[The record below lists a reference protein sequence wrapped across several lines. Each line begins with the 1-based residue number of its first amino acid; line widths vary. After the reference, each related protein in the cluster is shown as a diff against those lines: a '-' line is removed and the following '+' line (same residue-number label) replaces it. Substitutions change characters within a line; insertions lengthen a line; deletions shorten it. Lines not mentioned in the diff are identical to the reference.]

1 MSESLTLITITMP
14 SAPTVSYAPF
24 QSQIV
29 YLTTGDDHY
38 RSTDGVMFLGNTI
51 EDIDDISNEIDISQG
66 QGAFATS
73 MHGTISFAD
82 SCDGGRLL
90 PLILNGNIPLIGAS
104 VFIQSEGDLR
114 YNPVTLYLQSPS
126 VDSDGIL
133 SFDMYSAQ
141 YTKGKKLIKW
151 NSGTTAVG
159 LSVGTDPASIDT
171 GKALVGRYQGV
182 SVPTTALGSPV
193 ALTHPSISLVGHTGN
208 PVNQGTAVYG
218 NSIAPEGKLPD
229 PDDNVHRTF
238 QYKFPTQGLRD
249 SWFTQHYGNP
259 ESLTDFGTLNPYQ
272 TTIITDGTNVEFILF
287 TSAEGKIY
295 YAQNTDELPATI
307 LQKGTVAGSSP
318 TIYTVD
324 AVCSDNSALLSAS
337 VDDIKIYELQA
348 TNPICAGASGVVG
361 YQSKADD
368 AASYG
373 IVKPLQ
379 LVYDSTVGTLV
390 NKDIVIN
397 DVLNFCPA
405 FPTDNNSFYALT
417 KAKSDHGITF
427 NNYSASISIG
437 GTPAP
442 SMTFNG
448 FTSYVLNDVGAPDVH
463 RNFSINAQKGID
475 QTGGN
480 ECVINISY
488 RFQHNLVD
496 SDFKMKIDN
505 VYFDTSYII
514 LGTTNEDRSHTWRW
528 IDPFRSATQQT
539 NTGHL
544 FYTRTLANLQDVVPF
559 SCWDHK
565 FTSFADSVT
574 SATSWSADNNYNSG
588 RSSFSWDQTFNNIV
602 AYIGTKLA
610 YGSNPAV
617 VTPSAF
623 PGTANLTNTPVLAI
637 NNLATFAGINAKSF
651 VGSHTTYPAAWGRY
665 IDPSANVNDTIAA
678 MAQEAWLFVSDST
691 RTDAV
696 VPDSET
702 LDPIVY
708 KTGNLEDVVT
718 EPSFNYDLAG
728 TEAQFTAAISHV
740 DEAFSLNKGSSYFWS
755 GWQEKDTVMLG
766 KACDFGPITATGVL
780 NDCIVAICGTGTLH
794 CSFDGGYSWPV
805 SQQIVP
811 IDTASSLATVT
822 CGNGIIV
829 ATVMN
834 HSSYSFAYYSTDYG
848 RSWNPIA
855 TINGTAVTGG
865 ALSGIVISSWFDDV
879 NNVLYLGGQSA
890 TGYAQIYMTTNG
902 TDFSTINIAPS
913 STNLSGAVY
922 SIAVRGNPTSN
933 IAIAVGITG
942 QSALLASAQGGAA
955 GTWYAKTGVPSSQH
969 IQYFNGHYRIFD
981 SSINTMWSSENLIDW
996 DSAVTTYS
1004 FSNSAESADGKI
1016 IIGYVNA
1023 GDFWYS
1029 RDSGTSWQLIT
1040 WDSDEYSS
1048 TPGWLWDDYRSCF
1061 ICPTILHTT
1070 IFSVADPAVYQ
1081 LWQTC
1086 RAAYLASGVINS
1098 QSYDWSSVYNADD
1111 IIDMLNVRDGI
1122 DDSIQARRIE
1132 WLCRQP
1138 RYLEIKVNYQN
1149 VGNQLS
1155 VSSGQRIVI
1164 PRQRL
1169 EDSGLNDHIPTY
1181 GIITSVNHNIKSGV
1195 TKLQIG
1201 MPPVTV

>member
-38 RSTDGVMFLGNTI
+38 RSADGVTFLGNTI

-90 PLILNGNIPLIGAS
+90 PLILNGHIPLIGAS

-151 NSGTTAVG
+151 DGIRQDKGADVG
-159 LSVGTDPASIDT
+159 LVIGADPASIDT

-182 SVPTTALGSPV
+182 SVPTEALVFGE
-193 ALTHPSISLVGHTGN
+193 ALTYKSFTGTGYKRNPDHPGAITYADATHPYDGTGTTSFCFVFPTDSYRDQFWLQYYGDAASQSGGYITPNTVFLVSDGAHSEVMCYSDGTGRCTYSQSGNMFIKDTRTISGTPYSVIYLF
-208 PVNQGTAVYG
+208 VNQSGSMTGA
-218 NSIAPEGKLPD
+218 SHSDIALY
-229 PDDNVHRTF
+229 F
-238 QYKFPTQGLRD
+238 ITQ
-249 SWFTQHYGNP
+249 
-259 ESLTDFGTLNPYQ
+259 
-272 TTIITDGTNVEFILF
+272 I
-287 TSAEGKIY
+287 
-295 YAQNTDELPATI
+295 
-307 LQKGTVAGSSP
+307 
-318 TIYTVD
+318 
-324 AVCSDNSALLSAS
+324 
-337 VDDIKIYELQA
+337 
-348 TNPICAGASGVVG
+348 NPICAGVSECIGFQSKSDSSSEYGTVLPDGVQSITDEVLYFNPTNQSTNGFRAWTELDNPGGFVWEGYSNNVPSISGQGTVSTYTFSSTNIDDIGTSSKALSTSPFRININEYQADGGHEAIITLQINHTLNSSSYPFKISNIYLDSQYNVVG
-361 YQSKADD
+361 HAPISLSSNWKWIVPFSKTIQTSTCSSTTLNISRSLTGTQSIISDNLYNSLTDLDPTISKQISIYPTMANKA
-368 AASYG
+368 YN
-373 IVKPLQ
+373 I
-379 LVYDSTVGTLV
+379 TV
-390 NKDIVIN
+390 DIYNII
-397 DVLNFCPA
+397 L
-405 FPTDNNSFYALT
+405 YALT
-417 KAKSDHGITF
+417 
-427 NNYSASISIG
+427 
-437 GTPAP
+437 
-442 SMTFNG
+442 
-448 FTSYVLNDVGAPDVH
+448 
-463 RNFSINAQKGID
+463 
-475 QTGGN
+475 
-480 ECVINISY
+480 E
-488 RFQHNLVD
+488 
-496 SDFKMKIDN
+496 
-505 VYFDTSYII
+505 
-514 LGTTNEDRSHTWRW
+514 
-528 IDPFRSATQQT
+528 
-539 NTGHL
+539 
-544 FYTRTLANLQDVVPF
+544 
-559 SCWDHK
+559 
-565 FTSFADSVT
+565 
-574 SATSWSADNNYNSG
+574 
-588 RSSFSWDQTFNNIV
+588 
-602 AYIGTKLA
+602 LA

-617 VTPSAF
+617 VIPSAF

-665 IDPSANVNDTIAA
+665 IEPTANVNDTIAEIA
-678 MAQEAWLFVSDST
+678 KEAWLFVSDST

-696 VPDSET
+696 APDSET

-718 EPSFNYDLAG
+718 EPSFNYDMAG

-766 KACDFGPITATGVL
+766 NACESGQTITATGVL

-811 IDTASSLATVT
+811 IGTASSLATVT
-822 CGNGIIV
+822 CGNGVIV

-834 HSSYSFAYYSTDYG
+834 HSSYSFAYYSADYG

-855 TINGTAVTGG
+855 TINSAAVTGG
-865 ALSGIVISSWFDDV
+865 ALSGIVISSWFDNV
-879 NNVLYLGGQSA
+879 NKVLYLGGQSA

-902 TDFSTINIAPS
+902 ADFSTINIAPS

-942 QSALLASAQGGAA
+942 QPALLASAEGGAA

-981 SSINTMWSSENLIDW
+981 GNTMWSSENLIDW
-996 DSAVTTYS
+996 GSAVTTYS

-1016 IIGYVNA
+1016 IIGYINA

-1040 WDSDEYSS
+1040 WYNDEYSS

-1098 QSYDWSSVYNADD
+1098 QSYDWPSIYNADD
-1111 IIDMLNVRDGI
+1111 IIDMLNVQDGI
-1122 DDSIQARRIE
+1122 DDNIQARRIE

-1138 RYLEIKVNYQN
+1138 RYLEMKVNYQN

-1181 GIITSVNHNIKSGV
+1181 GIITSVDHNIKSGV